1 MDMTA
6 KCTMDVDGTRI
17 GSIER
22 IVRDWLD
29 EPELLVLAG
38 RWADGAV
45 MELVPTSP
53 PLLTAQR
60 YEGRFAG
67 LRDLL
72 LNGQAHHV
80 HLDLGRLNCA
90 TYLVCPSV
98 CFGFRPSFELRL
110 HASDADPLDR
120 FGLGFSLRT
129 PYRNGRIARAAV
141 GRYFARYRRHRA
153 AFARAVSFVSLCPPL
168 HACALPDGFDW
179 SEVGRLALD
188 DDASHCRSAAHLA
201 QLLHQPAEILS

>member
-1 MDMTA
+1 
-6 KCTMDVDGTRI
+6 MDVTTECTTAADGIHIAR
-17 GSIER
+17 IER

-29 EPELLVLAG
+29 EPELLVLSG
-38 RWADGAV
+38 RWGDGAV

-80 HLDLGRLNCA
+80 HLDLSRLNCA
-90 TYLVCPSV
+90 TYLVSPSV

-110 HASDADPLDR
+110 HAAGADPLDR

-129 PYRNGRIARAAV
+129 PYRNGRIARDAV
-141 GRYFARYRRHRA
+141 RRYFARYRRHRA
-153 AFARAVSFVSLCPPL
+153 AFARAVSFVSLCPP
-168 HACALPDGFDW
+168 HDCALPDGFDW
-179 SEVGRLALD
+179 SEVGRIALGE
-188 DDASHCRSAAHLA
+188 DAAHCRSAAHLA
-201 QLLHQPAEILS
+201 ELLHHPAEVLS